1 MDLVLITGHSSG
13 LGAQLAQAYLD
24 REATVIGMSR
34 RQLNSKNPRLYQF
47 HFDLSRDGKWEDKLR
62 ESLPR
67 QEWSRVILINS
78 AGTIAPTNLFGSMEG
93 AQISRSLEL
102 NVAAPIRIMNIV
114 TTIFRDKPIRIA
126 NISSG
131 AAKKAYM
138 GWSVYCSSKA
148 ALSMA
153 SEVLAAEMEHAHR
166 DVKVISYSPGPIDT
180 PMQAEIRKKK
190 AEDFPHVDRFVQLH
204 NEGALVSAEDAAK
217 DLMQILDEPDLPY
230 FLEANYLERRK

>member
-34 RQLNSKNPRLYQF
+34 RSLNSKNPRLYQF
-47 HFDLSRDGKWEDKLR
+47 HFDLSREGKWEDKLR

-67 QEWSRVILINS
+67 QDWSRVILINS
-78 AGTIAPTNLFGSMEG
+78 AGTIAPTNLFGAMEG
-93 AQISRSLEL
+93 VQISRSIEL
-102 NVAAPIRIMNIV
+102 NVSAPLRIMNIV
-114 TTIFRDKPIRIA
+114 TSVFKDKPLRIV
-126 NISSG
+126 NISIG
-131 AAKKAYM
+131 AAKKAYQ

-148 ALSMA
+148 ALAMA
-153 SEVLAAEMEHAHR
+153 SEVMAAEMESLGR

-190 AEDFPHVDRFVQLH
+190 SDDFPGVEKFLKLH
-204 NEGALVSAEDAAK
+204 QEGALLSVEDAAR
-217 DLMQILDEPDLPY
+217 DLMQWIDDKSLPY
-230 FLEANYLERRK
+230 FLEAQYQDRRK